1 VPHHVVEEPLSW
13 ERIWLSHTKL
23 DLTEEKLEM
32 PEEQREAGS
41 KIQERTFTR
50 DITQIPIMQAPDF
63 KSVYANNVNFVTTP
77 WDFALLFGQTRP
89 ENPENIHLEL
99 RVTVTLSPQMA
110 KAVALTLMQ
119 NVHNYEQQ
127 FGEIR
132 NTPLPQKPETPS
144 T

>member
-1 VPHHVVEEPLSW
+1 MVKLGGVEPPCQGLSSLSRNPHQPHIPQG
-13 ERIWLSHTKL
+13 
-23 DLTEEKLEM
+23 
-32 PEEQREAGS
+32 QRFHS
-41 KIQERTFTR
+41 CQERR
-50 DITQIPIMQAPDF
+50 WP
-63 KSVYANNVNFVTTP
+63 SYNVNFVTTP

-132 NTPLPQKPETPS
+132 NTPLPQKPEEPS